1 VILEPDRIAEFAMLW
16 EHLTPPEIVAAALD
30 LFGNRITVASSFGL
44 EDVALIHMA
53 TGVAAGPVDV
63 FCLDTDVLFPET
75 YALMHRLRDTYPIM
89 LRRVVPRLTL
99 AEQAASHGEDLWTR
113 DPDLCCSLRKVEP
126 LKRAL
131 LGYDAWVTGIRRAQG
146 ATRQGAMPLEQD
158 MRHGLCKVNPLVR
171 WSDEELWAYVRS
183 EGVPYNPLHERGY
196 PSIGCIH
203 CTRAVAPG
211 EDPRAGRWAGFAKT
225 ECGLHQ

>member
-1 VILEPDRIAEFAMLW
+1 MILESDRIAETALLW
-16 EHLTPPEIVAAALD
+16 EDLPPQDIIAEALD
-30 LFGNRITVASSFGL
+30 LFGGRITIASSFGL

-53 TGVAAGPVDV
+53 AAAAAGPVDV

-75 YALMHRLRDTYPIM
+75 YALMHRLRDTYPIL

-99 AEQAASHGEDLWTR
+99 AAQAAAHGEALWAR
-113 DPDLCCSLRKVEP
+113 DPDLCCNLRKVEP

-131 LGYDAWVTGIRRAQG
+131 LGYDAWVTGVRRAQSP
-146 ATRQGAMPLEQD
+146 TRQGAKPLETD
-158 MRHGLCKVNPLVR
+158 EKHGLCKVNPLVR
-171 WSDEELWAYVRS
+171 WSDEELWSYVRS

-211 EDPRAGRWAGFAKT
+211 EDPRAGRWAGFSKT